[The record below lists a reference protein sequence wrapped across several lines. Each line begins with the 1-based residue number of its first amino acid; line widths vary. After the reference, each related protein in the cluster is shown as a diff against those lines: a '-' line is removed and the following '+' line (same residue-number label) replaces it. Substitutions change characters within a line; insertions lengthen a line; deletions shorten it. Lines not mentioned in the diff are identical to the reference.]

1 MVTSEKSESPA
12 TPSSTS
18 DKKNEALK
26 TSAFN
31 TSTMQLPSQA
41 SSTSATS
48 AASAASALGQPVVTS
63 YTAVGPQPAN
73 GSGYRPQRPRGSKN
87 NPVGGASSSNQ
98 TTTLPASAASAAPY
112 VPPSY
117 QQQHHAQQNADY
129 MHHHHHVTYAYEAPP
144 PPMSQPPPGWIPA
157 PQAATPYFYE
167 QGAQPPP
174 HPQGPGNPPYVPH
187 MCTMPPPTAPHVVV
201 SSGNKPLNVGGK
213 GGQGA
218 TSPAS
223 APSAIANTVNAISST
238 VVSSSE
244 SVQHQQG
251 GPVPVHGPQE
261 YEVEYHL
268 HQGEVISLQLGDG
281 RVQII
286 PGK

>member
-1 MVTSEKSESPA
+1 MYLINLFSLFV
-12 TPSSTS
+12 
-18 DKKNEALK
+18 L
-26 TSAFN
+26 
-31 TSTMQLPSQA
+31 
-41 SSTSATS
+41 
-48 AASAASALGQPVVTS
+48 
-63 YTAVGPQPAN
+63 GPQPAN
-73 GSGYRPQRPRGSKN
+73 GGGYRPQRPRGSKN

-98 TTTLPASAASAAPY
+98 TTPLPASAASAAPY

-244 SVQHQQG
+244 SVQHPQA

-286 PGK
+286 PGKTIFLLHTKPKNDTCSDV